1 MKKLLAFIVFIP
13 IIGFSQEGKTIKSI
27 AIPRFEMPKPD
38 IKPETSTTVPQYS
51 ISKPF
56 EPKMFKVPPK
66 VYDAP
71 KLETEKSMSPKT
83 QSDLNVGKQYAD
95 KMNKSDGEKLKP
107 SLGNITYGKIET
119 FHEFVYLSYK
129 DYDQID
135 GDLIRVLID
144 NSVICDKVTLGSRF
158 AKIKV
163 RLIIGDNNFIF
174 LALNEGLGSPNTAE
188 FQVEDLQGN
197 VLFANQWGLLTGNN
211 ASINIYR
218 KENPSN

>member
-1 MKKLLAFIVFIP
+1 VRKLLFFIVFVP
-13 IIGFSQEGKTIKSI
+13 IIGFSQEGKSIKSI

-38 IKPETSTTVPQYS
+38 IKPETSTTAPQYS

-56 EPKMFKVPPK
+56 EPKIFKVPPK

-71 KLETEKSMSPKT
+71 KEESKVTMTPQ
-83 QSDLNVGKQYAD
+83 QSDLNVGKQFAE
-95 KMNKSDGEKLKP
+95 KMNKSDGEKVKP

-119 FHEFVYLSYK
+119 NQEFVYLSYK

-135 GDLIRVLID
+135 GDLIRILID
-144 NSVICDKVTLGSRF
+144 NSVIRDKVILEGKF
-158 AKIKV
+158 VKIKV
-163 RLIIGDNNFIF
+163 RLIVGDNNFVF

-197 VLFANQWGLLTGNN
+197 ILFANLWGLLTGNN

-218 KENPSN
+218 KEKSQ